1 MIDLPLIGCIKN
13 KQTLCDAS
21 LITPFAWQ
29 IACASHYILLIQA
42 THTKLS
48 EVIPKRN
55 TMIHRFFSTGF

>member
-1 MIDLPLIGCIKN
+1 MHH
-13 KQTLCDAS
+13 
-21 LITPFAWQ
+21 LITPFALQ